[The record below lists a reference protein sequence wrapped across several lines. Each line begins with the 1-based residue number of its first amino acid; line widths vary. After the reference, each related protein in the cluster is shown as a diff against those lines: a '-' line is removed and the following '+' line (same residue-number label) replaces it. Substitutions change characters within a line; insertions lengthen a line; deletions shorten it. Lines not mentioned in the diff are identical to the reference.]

1 MNNPEKKKSKK
12 ENRLR
17 SIDWHLRLTQAEAD
31 ELTKLILISGQ
42 NRRDYV
48 LNLARH
54 GVVMDMTT
62 VNKELIKQGTNVNQ
76 IAKRI
81 NSGER
86 PDKAEILETIKE
98 MQAQWQLLKSIIS
111 TLLSRH

>member
-1 MNNPEKKKSKK
+1 MDNSQNQKKKK

-17 SIDWHLRLTQAEAD
+17 SVDWHLRLTQQEAD

-54 GVVMDMTT
+54 GV
-62 VNKELIKQGTNVNQ
+62 NKELIKQGTNINQ
-76 IAKRI
+76 IVRRL
-81 NSGER
+81 NSGEH

-98 MQAQWQLLKSIIS
+98 MQTQWQSLKSIIS
-111 TLLSRH
+111 AVLSAR

>member
-1 MNNPEKKKSKK
+1 MDDTQNQKKKK

-17 SIDWHLRLTQAEAD
+17 YVDWHLRLTQDEAN
-31 ELTKLILISGQ
+31 ELTKLILISGK

-48 LNLARH
+48 LDLARC
-54 GVVMDMTT
+54 GVVIDMTT
-62 VNKELIKQGTNVNQ
+62 VNKELIKQGTNINQ

-81 NSGER
+81 NSGEH

-98 MQAQWQLLKSIIS
+98 AQKEWQLLKSIIS
-111 TLLSRH
+111 TLLSAR

>member
-1 MNNPEKKKSKK
+1 MGDTQNQKKKK

-42 NRRDYV
+42 SRRDYV

-54 GVVMDMTT
+54 GVVIDMTT
-62 VNKELIKQGTNVNQ
+62 VNKELVKQGTNINQ
-76 IAKRI
+76 IAKKI
-81 NSGER
+81 NSGEH
-86 PDKAEILETIKE
+86 PDKAEILDTIKE
-98 MQAQWQLLKSIIS
+98 VQAQWQSLKSVIS
-111 TLLSRH
+111 AVLNAR

>member
-17 SIDWHLRLTQAEAD
+17 SIDWHLRLTQAEAE

-42 NRRDYV
+42 SRRDYV

-54 GVVMDMTT
+54 GVVIDMTT
-62 VNKELIKQGTNVNQ
+62 VNKELVKQGTNINQ
-76 IAKRI
+76 IAKKI
-81 NSGER
+81 NSGKH
-86 PDKAEILETIKE
+86 PDKAEILDTIKE
-98 MQAQWQLLKSIIS
+98 MQAQWQSLKSVIS
-111 TLLSRH
+111 AVLNAR

>member
-1 MNNPEKKKSKK
+1 MGDTQNQKKKK

-42 NRRDYV
+42 SRRDYV

-54 GVVMDMTT
+54 GVVVDMTT
-62 VNKELIKQGTNVNQ
+62 VNKELVKQGTNINQ
-76 IAKRI
+76 IAKKI
-81 NSGER
+81 NSGEH
-86 PDKAEILETIKE
+86 PDKAEILDTIKE
-98 MQAQWQLLKSIIS
+98 MQAQWQSLKSVIS
-111 TLLSRH
+111 AVLNAR

>member
-54 GVVMDMTT
+54 GVVIDMTT
-62 VNKELIKQGTNVNQ
+62 VNKELIKQGTNINQ
-76 IAKRI
+76 IARRL
-81 NSGER
+81 NSGEH

-98 MQAQWQLLKSIIS
+98 MQTQWQSLKSIIS
-111 TLLSRH
+111 AVLSAR